1 VGILKLVEKETGI
14 VVAQRQIRGTEE
26 EAKLGILA
34 DLVKRW
40 NLRWIEDD
48 R

>member
-1 VGILKLVEKETGI
+1 MAVLKLVEKETGI

-26 EAKLGILA
+26 ETKLGILA

-40 NLRWIEDD
+40 NLRWIEDE